1 MQADNW
7 PLTEVAEGACMPEQR
22 VLCVSYD
29 MTVSDIRRAAF
40 TEAGYTVRATNRI
53 KEGLDWLSREK
64 FDLVIIGHRFST
76 EDKYVLAVEAR
87 EKSKTPVLLVCGAS
101 ADSDIP
107 AAGRVY
113 ALEGTAGLLAAAARL
128 LPVEVA
134 GAPEAAA

>member
-1 MQADNW
+1 
-7 PLTEVAEGACMPEQR
+7 MPEQR
-22 VLCVSYD
+22 VLCVSFD
-29 MTVSDIRRAAF
+29 MTVSDSRRAAL

-101 ADSDIP
+101 ADSEIP
-107 AAGRVY
+107 ATGRVY
-113 ALEGTAGLLAAAARL
+113 ALEGTTGLLAAAARL
-128 LPVEVA
+128 LSAEVA
-134 GAPEAAA
+134 GAPGVAA